1 MILLN
6 KFLIIALTCI
16 TFAVNANENKISASD
31 KEVIEKFYRLGIIFD
46 YIDKIYV
53 DEIDKNE
60 VIDNAIKGMLAGLD
74 PHSDYLKPKEQ
85 QELMESS
92 SGKFGGL
99 GIVINKKDD
108 LIEVVSPIDDTPAY
122 RAGLKAGDM
131 IIKIGDKAVRGM
143 SLEDGVSLMRGTPT
157 TSVDLTIARK
167 GEKPF
172 KVNIVRDIITI
183 TSARGYL
190 LDKDLGYLRIS
201 SFQEPTTN
209 LVIKSIDKL
218 IKQNNGKL
226 KSLIIDLR
234 NNPGGLLT
242 SAIQISDA
250 FLDNKELVVY
260 TKGKLKS
267 QFSEFFAKPGDITGG
282 ANIVVLINEGSAS
295 ASEILA
301 GALQDNKRALVIGKK
316 SFGKGS
322 VQTIVELDDG
332 YGLKITTARYYT
344 PSGRSIQAKGIEPDV
359 SLKNFELKIKDEDDL
374 SITEANLDNHIDS
387 SNDKEQAPSFNE
399 DEEIST
405 EEQKIKDLKQ
415 DYFVHEAINL
425 LKALDFI
432 KNGK

>member
-1 MILLN
+1 
-6 KFLIIALTCI
+6 
-16 TFAVNANENKISASD
+16 
-31 KEVIEKFYRLGIIFD
+31 
-46 YIDKIYV
+46 
-53 DEIDKNE
+53 
-60 VIDNAIKGMLAGLD
+60 
-74 PHSDYLKPKEQ
+74 
-85 QELMESS
+85 
-92 SGKFGGL
+92 
-99 GIVINKKDD
+99 VINKKDD

>member
-1 MILLN
+1 
-6 KFLIIALTCI
+6 
-16 TFAVNANENKISASD
+16 
-31 KEVIEKFYRLGIIFD
+31 
-46 YIDKIYV
+46 
-53 DEIDKNE
+53 
-60 VIDNAIKGMLAGLD
+60 
-74 PHSDYLKPKEQ
+74 
-85 QELMESS
+85 
-92 SGKFGGL
+92 
-99 GIVINKKDD
+99 
-108 LIEVVSPIDDTPAY
+108 
-122 RAGLKAGDM
+122 
-131 IIKIGDKAVRGM
+131 
-143 SLEDGVSLMRGTPT
+143 
-157 TSVDLTIARK
+157 
-167 GEKPF
+167 
-172 KVNIVRDIITI
+172 
-183 TSARGYL
+183 
-190 LDKDLGYLRIS
+190 
-201 SFQEPTTN
+201 

-301 GALQDNKRALVIGKK
+301 GALQDNKRALIIGKK